1 METADGGAWAEL
13 IREGR
18 WGAFSGLPH
27 ELPERELLEVLD
39 KVHAVSHVRAGTL
52 SGVPVT
58 VVESDL
64 LRYWTDDQSN
74 VLLVEMHEPP
84 SSLTVS
90 GLLSVMGEAEREGS
104 GRYRRY
110 GVMMTE
116 YVYPTRGIALT
127 IGESYDE
134 PPTFEPMLAA
144 VHLFVATDLADYDGR
159 LGGSDALAPPPAG
172 PR

>member
-1 METADGGAWAEL
+1 MADEGAWAE
-13 IREGR
+13 IVRDGR
-18 WGAFSGLPH
+18 WSAFSGLPRDLTEH
-27 ELPERELLEVLD
+27 ELLEVLN

-52 SGVPVT
+52 GGAPMT

-64 LRYWTDDQSN
+64 LRYWTDERSN
-74 VLLVEMHEPP
+74 VLLVEMHDPP
-84 SSLTVS
+84 STLTVS
-90 GLLSVMGEAEREGS
+90 GLLSVMGPPEREGA

-116 YVYPTRGIALT
+116 YVYPARGIALT

-144 VHLFVATDLADYDGR
+144 VHLFSATDLADFESR
-159 LGGSDALAPPPAG
+159 LGGTDHLG
-172 PR
+172 PQITG